1 MNEPHKPHPSP
12 KQYVQIAIILGVLHQ
27 DIWNWDNDY
36 NVFGFMPIGLFYHA
50 CYSLVAATLWV
61 FAIKF
66 AWPKDLVEWAE
77 KDD

>member
-1 MNEPHKPHPSP
+1 MKG
-12 KQYVQIAIILGVLHQ
+12 KYVILLLALILGALHQ
-27 DIWNWDNDY
+27 DFWNWDNDY
-36 NVFGFMPIGLFYHA
+36 NVFGFMPVGLFYHA